1 MTTLKLINDGKES
14 VPVLVE
20 SSTADIYFTSSV
32 EISVYVGNTPSELQL
47 YKTYKKNES
56 FSPSFGSE
64 MNSDRITV
72 TDLAVGSYIKI
83 QSITPLTSATLRWK
97 GEEALLI
104 TPMEVSMLA
113 RPCYADE
120 QKVMRYISE
129 AEQNNVKTILGD
141 DLFLRLKAG
150 EEKLLLN
157 GGTYERNG
165 KRYQLNGVKKA
176 LAYYTYSRLIESSS
190 VDITRQGAVNRRS
203 EFADEASRDEK
214 LSASRE
220 TYAIADRYMDECL
233 LYINGKCS
241 DNTTNSRRTKI
252 KVIGK

>member
-1 MTTLKLINDGKES
+1 MTLNLINGGRETL
-14 VPVLVE
+14 PVLAL
-20 SSTADIYFTSSV
+20 STSADIFFTSTDEV
-32 EISVYVGNTPSELQL
+32 TVLVGNKQNEMQPYRTFR
-47 YKTYKKNES
+47 KNEA
-56 FSPSFGSE
+56 FSRAFSTPFR
-64 MNSDRITV
+64 SDRMSV
-72 TDLAVGSYIKI
+72 VALAVGSWMKI
-83 QSITPLTSATLRWK
+83 VSDKPMTSASLRWK

-141 DLFLRLKAG
+141 DLILRLKAG

-190 VDITRQGAVNRRS
+190 VNITRQGAVNRRS
-203 EFADEASRDEK
+203 EYSDEASREEL

-233 LYINGKCS
+233 LYINDKCS
-241 DNTTNSRRTKI
+241 NDNVNSNRTKI
-252 KVIGK
+252 KIIGK